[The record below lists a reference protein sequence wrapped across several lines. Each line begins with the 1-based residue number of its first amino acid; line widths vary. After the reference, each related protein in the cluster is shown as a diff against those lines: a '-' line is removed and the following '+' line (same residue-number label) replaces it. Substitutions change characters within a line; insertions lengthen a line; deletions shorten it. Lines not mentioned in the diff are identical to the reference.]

1 MQTPPLPTC
10 MPGLRISTSHLSV
23 GEKKND
29 GKSHSVALFMPRL
42 TPWVLDQIALVQ
54 QRLQS
59 PVSLQNQRR
68 HAPGL
73 YPVSC
78 LSIRGVFA
86 LPRYSYRA
94 ISYPWDV
101 GVSCRPKSLY
111 RIRRSHK
118 MFARD
123 VCTRCLHEMFAQD
136 RTRRHL
142 RTEGACVFLPPSS

>member
-1 MQTPPLPTC
+1 

-29 GKSHSVALFMPRL
+29 SKSHSVALFRPRL

-54 QRLQS
+54 RRLQS

-86 LPRYSYRA
+86 LPRYSDVA
-94 ISYPWDV
+94 ISYSRDV

-118 MFARD
+118 MF
-123 VCTRCLHEMFAQD
+123 VCTRCGLRAEAASAHG
-136 RTRRHL
+136 RR
-142 RTEGACVFLPPSS
+142 RSFLPPSS